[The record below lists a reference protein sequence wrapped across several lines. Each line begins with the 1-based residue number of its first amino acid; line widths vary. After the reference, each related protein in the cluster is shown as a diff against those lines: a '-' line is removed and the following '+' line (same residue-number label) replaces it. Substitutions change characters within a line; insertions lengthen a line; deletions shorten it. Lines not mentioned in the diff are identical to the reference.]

1 MVKDNLARALGV
13 EASAV
18 TPMPM
23 LLEAAWF
30 LTGMWALPTRVI
42 SLHAEREAQ
51 SPFSPRVDPRWL
63 SAQGEHVKELRSF
76 RARLDAERTAPTF
89 KPKVPK
95 VSTKAAAKSPAGKA
109 ASKAPAK

>member
-1 MVKDNLARALGV
+1 
-13 EASAV
+13 
-18 TPMPM
+18 
-23 LLEAAWF
+23 
-30 LTGMWALPTRVI
+30 MWSPPTCVI

-76 RARLDAERTAPTF
+76 RTRLDAERTATF

-109 ASKAPAK
+109 ASKAPA